1 MDIDK
6 RYLNKIQ
13 DSKTEIEM
21 SALIRWP
28 IFVTY
33 EEDILFCKEKWNKK
47 YDRYRPIFWDMTN
60 VIGGI
65 Q

>member
-1 MDIDK
+1 
-6 RYLNKIQ
+6 
-13 DSKTEIEM
+13 M